1 MGVIRAEPARVSDWA
16 ARSIGAAWR
25 AFDLQLAAYAALL
38 GAIGL
43 IMAYSNSVEQGQSLL
58 DGSTT
63 FVRGLMWTGIA
74 LIAFVIATAFD
85 YKWLKTFAWPL
96 YGLQIALL
104 LGTLAIGS
112 GVGGSARWVSI
123 GPLQFQFSEI
133 AKILMIVVLANY
145 LGARQGKLTTLPSI
159 LGACLLVGP
168 PWILVM
174 AQPDLGTSLVLLAIL
189 GGMLFMSG
197 ASLRWLAAIAITVLA
212 ALPFVW
218 NNVLRDYQQQ
228 RILSFLEPSNDIQ
241 GAGWQ
246 IHQSQIAVGSGG
258 WFGKGLT
265 NGTQN
270 QLNFLPVQESD
281 FVAAIYLEELGFL
294 GALLLLVL
302 FAALLWRILVGGWRS
317 KDPFGTM
324 FAAGLASMILF
335 QLVVNLGMVVGI
347 MPITGIPLPFVSH
360 GGASSA
366 GPPQDLVDLVPV
378 GPPDRHPI
386 EPLEVLEV
394 GPGDLADRPAHVAPE
409 LEDGPRRIPGWRSRG
424 AVALRLA
431 HRRGVVATAGS
442 GAAGRPISGHRLG
455 RPARAGG
462 RGSWLIPTGR
472 GWARRGRR
480 TRRRRRSRRAGPT

>member
-38 GAIGL
+38 GTIGL
-43 IMAYSNSVEQGQSLL
+43 IMAYSNSAEQGQSLL
-58 DGSTT
+58 EGGTT

-74 LIAFVIATAFD
+74 LIAFIVATAFD

-96 YGLQIALL
+96 YGLQIGLLALTL
-104 LGTLAIGS
+104 VIGT
-112 GVGGSARWVSI
+112 GVGGSARWVPI
-123 GPLQFQFSEI
+123 GPFQFQFSEL
-133 AKILMIVVLANY
+133 AKIMMIIVLANY
-145 LGARQGKLTTLPSI
+145 LGSRQGRLTSLPSI
-159 LGACLLVGP
+159 LGACVLVVP
-168 PWILVM
+168 PWVLVM
-174 AQPDLGTSLVLLAIL
+174 MQPDLGTSLVLLAIL
-189 GGMLFMSG
+189 AGMLFMSG
-197 ASLRWLAAIAITVLA
+197 ASLRWLAALTVGVLA

-228 RILSFLEPSNDIQ
+228 RILGFLDPSTDVQ

-246 IHQSQIAVGSGG
+246 LHQSQIAVGSGG

-302 FAALLWRILVGGWRS
+302 FTALLWRILVGGLRS

-335 QLVVNLGMVVGI
+335 QVVVNLGMVVGI

-360 GGASSA
+360 GGASLISIA
-366 GPPQDLVDLVPV
+366 V
-378 GPPDRHPI
+378 G
-386 EPLEVLEV
+386 
-394 GPGDLADRPAHVAPE
+394 
-409 LEDGPRRIPGWRSRG
+409 
-424 AVALRLA
+424 
-431 HRRGVVATAGS
+431 
-442 GAAGRPISGHRLG
+442 LG
-455 RPARAGG
+455 ILQSINIRQTRAE
-462 RGSWLIPTGR
+462 W
-472 GWARRGRR
+472 
-480 TRRRRRSRRAGPT
+480 

>member
-74 LIAFVIATAFD
+74 LIAFVIATVFD

-96 YGLQIALL
+96 YGLQLALL
-104 LGTLAIGS
+104 VGTLAIGT

-133 AKILMIVVLANY
+133 AKILMIIVLANY
-145 LGARQGKLTTLPSI
+145 LGARQGRLTTLPSI

-168 PWILVM
+168 PWVLVM
-174 AQPDLGTSLVLLAIL
+174 LQPDLGTSLVLLAIL
-189 GGMLFMSG
+189 AGMLFMSG
-197 ASLRWLAAIAITVLA
+197 ASLRWLAALAIGVLA

-218 NNVLRDYQQQ
+218 NNILRDYQQQ
-228 RILSFLEPSNDIQ
+228 RILGFLEPSNDIQ

-246 IHQSQIAVGSGG
+246 LHQSQIAVGSGG
-258 WFGKGLT
+258 LFGKGLT

-302 FAALLWRILVGGWRS
+302 FAALLWRILVAGLRS

-324 FAAGLASMILF
+324 FAAGVASMILF
-335 QLVVNLGMVVGI
+335 QLIVNLGMVVGI

-360 GGASSA
+360 GGASLISLA
-366 GPPQDLVDLVPV
+366 V
-378 GPPDRHPI
+378 G
-386 EPLEVLEV
+386 
-394 GPGDLADRPAHVAPE
+394 
-409 LEDGPRRIPGWRSRG
+409 
-424 AVALRLA
+424 
-431 HRRGVVATAGS
+431 
-442 GAAGRPISGHRLG
+442 LG
-455 RPARAGG
+455 ILQSVNIRQ
-462 RGSWLIPTGR
+462 
-472 GWARRGRR
+472 
-480 TRRRRRSRRAGPT
+480 TRVEW